1 MLEEWITY
9 LGAMS
14 NCTALLK
21 IPYGIAFRGNDF
33 AGDSHTEKGGEKQ
46 ETRLA
51 SDNFQLLR
59 NVAFSFTRL
68 SKDAETLPTWCPAG
82 HQGNPVL
89 RHFICEDLSLHQQEE
104 DEDKNRTGRG
114 KS

>member
-1 MLEEWITY
+1 
-9 LGAMS
+9 MS

-68 SKDAETLPTWCPAG
+68 RMQKLCPLDARLGTRVIQCSDISF
-82 HQGNPVL
+82 V
-89 RHFICEDLSLHQQEE
+89 RI
-104 DEDKNRTGRG
+104 
-114 KS
+114 